1 MPPRARETIC
11 EQIFF
16 LTAQLSPQAK
26 RSRKCVSM
34 SRPTVRRRYRID
46 SECLTLS
53 KVQADL
59 KRAGRRTSAFAFES
73 FATASFDAVLADE
86 EVRGEVEAITHAT
99 QQVDVR
105 LRIVQQHQ
113 HEHRDEG

>member
-1 MPPRARETIC
+1 
-11 EQIFF
+11 
-16 LTAQLSPQAK
+16 
-26 RSRKCVSM
+26 M

-73 FATASFDAVLADE
+73 FATASFDAVLANE

-105 LRIVQQHQ
+105 LRIVHNMNTEMKVEADAALREADLPPPSANAALPVV
-113 HEHRDEG
+113 HSEPACARV

>member
-1 MPPRARETIC
+1 
-11 EQIFF
+11 
-16 LTAQLSPQAK
+16 
-26 RSRKCVSM
+26 M

-59 KRAGRRTSAFAFES
+59 KRAGRRTSAFEFES

-105 LRIVQQHQ
+105 LQMWSMGLEDLQDVDGTMSGG
-113 HEHRDEG
+113 DERGGGGGVADGTARLPSEAAT